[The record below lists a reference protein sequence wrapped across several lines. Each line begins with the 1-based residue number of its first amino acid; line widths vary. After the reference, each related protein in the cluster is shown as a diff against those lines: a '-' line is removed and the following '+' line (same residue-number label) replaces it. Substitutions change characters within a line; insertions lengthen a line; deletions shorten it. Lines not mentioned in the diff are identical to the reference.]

1 MAKRCHLAIGLLAVV
16 ALSLVE
22 PTFARPAL
30 REVEIRSPSNAVTS
44 TPLCYIQIQGGGV
57 IDVTSICGKNPS
69 NSSTTLNSTTPL
81 PPTNIPAIAPP
92 PPNFSPA
99 ATAGKCNFLDASG
112 KPCPKTDADKPDA
125 QKTETK

>member
-1 MAKRCHLAIGLLAVV
+1 MAKFFSIAIGLAVG
-16 ALSLVE
+16 APFLVE

-30 REVEIRSPSNAVTS
+30 REAEFRSPVNAVTS
-44 TPLCYIQIQGGGV
+44 PPVCYIQIQGSV
-57 IDVTSICGKNPS
+57 TDVTNICGKKPS
-69 NSSTTLNSTTPL
+69 NLPTTINSSTTPQ

-92 PPNFSPA
+92 PPNFTPA
-99 ATAGKCNFLDASG
+99 ATAGKCNFLDANG